1 MVVEQ
6 KGKRKEDK
14 NVGGRKKR
22 RKKGRG
28 YVRKRRG
35 KYQWKNMFSC
45 SHNKMALW
53 QVTYISSVH
62 AVLEDFFQ
70 SLACLQKLDKE
81 EGVYSRVGCL
91 TQTEHLLS
99 HSSLVPRSLPF
110 FALQL
115 AFSII
120 ITWNLLPYLC
130 IMAN

>member
-6 KGKRKEDK
+6 KGKMKEDK

-62 AVLEDFFQ
+62 AVLEDF
-70 SLACLQKLDKE
+70 SSHWPA
-81 EGVYSRVGCL
+81 SRNL
-91 TQTEHLLS
+91 TRKKGST
-99 HSSLVPRSLPF
+99 PG
-110 FALQL
+110 
-115 AFSII
+115 
-120 ITWNLLPYLC
+120 
-130 IMAN
+130 